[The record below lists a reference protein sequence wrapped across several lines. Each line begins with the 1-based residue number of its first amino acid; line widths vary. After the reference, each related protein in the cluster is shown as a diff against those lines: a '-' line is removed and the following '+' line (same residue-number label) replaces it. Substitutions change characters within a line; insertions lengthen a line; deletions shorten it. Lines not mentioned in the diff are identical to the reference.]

1 MERKTVAI
9 ILAGGEGLRMGADTP
24 KQFLPLSGRPVVVH
38 SLAAFAESD
47 RVTDIVL
54 VCHADHIDRLN
65 EIILQYG
72 IEKVNLVVAGGKTRQ
87 ESSFIGV
94 KNCPAGTEYVLIHDA
109 VRPFVEPGTI
119 EKTLDAAML
128 RSAATSA
135 IMATDTIVEVND
147 GVITGIPSR
156 DTMMRVQTPQGFR
169 YTLILEAHEKALTEG
184 RTDATDDCGL
194 VSAMGKPVAV
204 VMGSKR
210 NMKLTDQA
218 DMIFAEEL
226 LRDENRK

>member
-1 MERKTVAI
+1 MDRKTVAI

-24 KQFLPLSGRPVVVH
+24 KQFLPLSGRPVVAH

-54 VCHADHIDRLN
+54 VCHADYIDRLN

-72 IEKVNLVVAGGKTRQ
+72 IEKVRLVVAGGKTRQ

-109 VRPFVEPGTI
+109 VRPLVEAGTI
-119 EKTLDAAML
+119 EKTLDAAIL
-128 RSAATSA
+128 REAVTSA

-147 GVITGIPSR
+147 GLITGIPSR
-156 DTMMRVQTPQGFR
+156 DTMMRVQTPQGFK
-169 YTLILEAHEKALTEG
+169 YTLILEAHERALKEG
-184 RTDATDDCGL
+184 IADTTDDCGL

-204 VMGSKR
+204 VIGSKC
-210 NMKLTDQA
+210 NMKLTNQA

-226 LRDENRK
+226 FRNENRK